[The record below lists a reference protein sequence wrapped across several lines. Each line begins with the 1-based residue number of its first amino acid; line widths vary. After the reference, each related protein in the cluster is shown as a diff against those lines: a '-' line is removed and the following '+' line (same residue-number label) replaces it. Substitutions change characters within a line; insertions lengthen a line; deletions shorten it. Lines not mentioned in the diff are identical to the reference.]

1 MRLWMTPP
9 ESPESGQTI
18 SQSYG
23 PSRPMALALATG
35 AVLAAGAA
43 ALTSAATGRLLLIIA
58 AIVLAAVA
66 GTDLAFAP
74 RLRAS
79 GGGLRIVSP
88 TLRVT
93 LRWDEVDSITVDE
106 RSRHGLASRTLEIES
121 GERLIVLSGRS
132 LGRDPRDVYA
142 ELTRLRAG

>member
-1 MRLWMTPP
+1 MTPP
-9 ESPESGQTI
+9 ESAESAHTS

-35 AVLAAGAA
+35 AVVAAGAA
-43 ALTSAATGRLLLIIA
+43 IATSAATGRLLLIIA
-58 AIVLAAVA
+58 AVVLAAVA
-66 GTDLAFAP
+66 GTDLVFAP

-79 GGGLRIVSP
+79 ERGLRISSP

-93 LRWDEVDSITVDE
+93 LGWDEVDSITVDE
-106 RSRHGLASRTLEIES
+106 RSRHGLANRTLEIES

-142 ELTRLRAG
+142 ELVRLRAS